1 MTTRTSHPGRARP
14 SELVIFASGS
24 PGLTIVTIPVSLI
37 PQTGQIARSGSA
49 SRAAAAVPDGWLR
62 TGDLGY
68 LDEDGFLRCE
78 GRLKDLIIRGGVNI
92 SAGEVEEVVRAHPEI
107 EDVAVV
113 GVADPRLGER
123 VGAVVVPTTSG
134 DRVPSI
140 EDLGI
145 FLTERGLARNKH
157 PEHIV
162 VVDSLPRTP
171 AGKVQKFILRESFQ
185 PERTA

>member
-1 MTTRTSHPGRARP
+1 VRVVTADGRNAAPR
-14 SELVIFASGS
+14 EVGE
-24 PGLTIVTIPVSLI
+24 IVTRGAALFHGYYERPDL
-37 PQTGQIARSGSA
+37 T
-49 SRAAAAVPDGWLR
+49 AAAVPDGWMR

-92 SAGEVEEVVRAHPEI
+92 SAGEVEDVVRGHSEI

-123 VGAVVVPTTSG
+123 VGAVVVPATSS

-140 EDLGI
+140 EALGV

-157 PEHIV
+157 PEHVV

-171 AGKVQKFILRESFQ
+171 AGKVQKFILRDYFQ
-185 PERTA
+185 ADRSA

>member
-1 MTTRTSHPGRARP
+1 M
-14 SELVIFASGS
+14 
-24 PGLTIVTIPVSLI
+24 
-37 PQTGQIARSGSA
+37 
-49 SRAAAAVPDGWLR
+49 R

-68 LDEDGFLRCE
+68 FDEDGFLRCE

-92 SAGEVEEVVRAHPEI
+92 SAGEVEDVLRGHPEI

-113 GVADPRLGER
+113 GVTDPRLGER
-123 VGAVVVPTTSG
+123 VGAVVVPATSS

-140 EDLGI
+140 DDLGV

-157 PEHIV
+157 PEHVV

-171 AGKVQKFILRESFQ
+171 AGKVQKFILRENFQ
-185 PERTA
+185 PTRTA